1 MQPWCT
7 FQLIFTCFSVKWHLC
22 LYTAELVKDFKCVM
36 DVNKLNC
43 SWIPANPS
51 LNLTVNYRW
60 EFQRRWMHCVFASFF
75 RQNAF
80 SIEFVR
86 LWGHRV
92 GTTGNAVA
100 RSCVH
105 NGEAFA
111 FQLDG
116 LFQFDYECSHLSST
130 ELKTMVV
137 FNVRSVLGAPACLY
151 VLIHPAHRNPLK
163 SIRVNWTVERNWEMF
178 IILNQSDHP
187 SFMHPFRSLL
197 DVISV
202 LNVSHLTRKR
212 EFLWC
217 IYVRSLVTMVT
228 SMYCYG
234 LSKVCNSCV
243 TIISSLPYPPHL
255 VKKDVRNRQ
264 RNARQGKNMR

>member
-1 MQPWCT
+1 
-7 FQLIFTCFSVKWHLC
+7 
-22 LYTAELVKDFKCVM
+22 
-36 DVNKLNC
+36 
-43 SWIPANPS
+43 
-51 LNLTVNYRW
+51 
-60 EFQRRWMHCVFASFF
+60 MHCVFASFF

-80 SIEFVR
+80 LIEFVR
-86 LWGHRV
+86 LWGHLV

-105 NGEAFA
+105 NGEAFM

-130 ELKTMVV
+130 ELKTMLV
-137 FNVRSVLGAPACLY
+137 FNVQSVLGAPTCLY

-163 SIRVNWTVERNWEMF
+163 SIRVNWTVERNWKMF
-178 IILNQSDHP
+178 IILNQSGQI

-217 IYVRSLVTMVT
+217 IHVRSLVTMVT

-234 LSKVCNSCV
+234 LSKVCDSCV
-243 TIISSLPYPPHL
+243 TIISSLLYPTIL
-255 VKKDVRNRQ
+255 SKRMCGIGKETRDKVKTCSKPSSTGDPERHGCILQHDKAEDDTCIFVETDSAVTTFKPQ
-264 RNARQGKNMR
+264 LGWYSWIKYSDTGL